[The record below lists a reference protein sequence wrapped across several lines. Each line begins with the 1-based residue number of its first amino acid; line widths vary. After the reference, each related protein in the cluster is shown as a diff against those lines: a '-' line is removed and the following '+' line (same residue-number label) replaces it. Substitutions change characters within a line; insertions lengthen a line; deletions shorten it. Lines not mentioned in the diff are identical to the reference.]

1 MRRAS
6 RAMLLSVG
14 VMWLGLGL
22 GTPSAWAEEVP
33 CPGGMRSVPFDGAL
47 FRANPTKAHPVTMAP
62 CETLF
67 VSVSGAI
74 VGQPAMGLSVQVAL
88 KNPDGVTL
96 ASQSGWC
103 YVTAGCGFTL
113 PLATSASGTPLP
125 GTAGAAGR
133 VASVVVTLSLPPY
146 TTVGVEYTG
155 TAVFTSRPDFNKGSP
170 TLAAAPLLAASP
182 AAVSG
187 SLHYLEA
194 GQYSRVRLR
203 AGGTLQVTGWL
214 GITCTPCAGGLFT
227 VTVFTAG
234 GTQVASLGSR
244 GYGSNY
250 GPWVPYTSSVF
261 TNTTGQPAEFVL
273 RLKAA
278 VNPTP
283 TLAEFAL
290 TVTWAEGPRLTLFL
304 DREPND
310 PGLGFNVTTH
320 VSDAA
325 TYVPGADATGASV
338 PLDEA
343 PTPGAQALELIAA
356 YVDDAGAIVPPP
368 PYAPAEVTFALKE
381 TSAFR
386 GYAMNAGE
394 STAPDF
400 SLPTPAAPFGAD
412 HTARTALYCRD
423 YGGFTTVSVKDGQ
436 ATTPGLRLPQSSTG
450 NWLPDAGWTL
460 IANETPYGVV
470 TGTANLNRDEDSDDD
485 PADLPLSDGAVIGDG
500 LVAFEE
506 YRGFLVRGEHRR
518 TNPYRK
524 DLFIDS
530 DLAENVGDA
539 FSLPL
544 VLHWVRPTDISTEP
558 SSRREVD
565 TNYVNYEAGGQFGR
579 IGQQALI
586 VRESTIGGVVGVL
599 GLTYCPEELRPCSPN
614 MLLAG
619 DIRIF
624 TNRIREESPLSADPD
639 VGEGRDSEGTDNV
652 LGHEVGHGVGI
663 DDRGL
668 SGPPFSVMNSATV
681 FGLDWSQ
688 IPHSYLGTDTA
699 QIRISP
705 R

>member
-1 MRRAS
+1 
-6 RAMLLSVG
+6 MLLGVG
-14 VMWLGLGL
+14 VTLLGLGL
-22 GTPSAWAEEVP
+22 GAPSARAEEVP
-33 CPGGMRSVPFDGAL
+33 CPGGTRSEPLSGAL
-47 FRANPTKAHPVTMAP
+47 FRANPTKPHPVTMAP
-62 CETLF
+62 CETLL
-67 VSVSGAI
+67 VSVTGAI
-74 VGQPAMGLSVQVAL
+74 VGQPAMGLSVQVLL
-88 KNPDGVTL
+88 KNPFGVTL
-96 ASQSGWC
+96 ASQSAWC
-103 YVTAGCGFTL
+103 YVTAGCAFTL

-155 TAVFTSRPDFNKGSP
+155 TAVLTSRPGFNTGSP
-170 TLAAAPLLAASP
+170 TLATAPLLAASP
-182 AAVSG
+182 AAITG
-187 SLHYLEA
+187 SLHYLEE

-214 GITCTPCAGGLFT
+214 GITCTPCYGGAFS
-227 VTVFTAG
+227 VAVFTSG
-234 GTQVASLGSR
+234 GTYVSTIGSR

-250 GPWVPYTSSVF
+250 GPSVPFTSSVF

-273 RLKAA
+273 RLKVA

-310 PGLGFNVTTH
+310 PVLGFNAADPE
-320 VSDAA
+320 SDDA
-325 TYVPGADATGASV
+325 TYVPGADHIGASV

-343 PTPGAQALELIAA
+343 PTPSAQAMELIAA

-368 PYAPAEVTFALKE
+368 PYAPAEVTFALTD

-400 SLPTPAAPFGAD
+400 SLPTPAAAFGAD
-412 HTARTALYCRD
+412 HTARSALFCHD
-423 YGGFTTVSVKDGQ
+423 YGGFTTVTVTDGW
-436 ATTPGLRLPQSSTG
+436 ATTAGLRLPQNSGG

-470 TGTANLNRDEDSDDD
+470 TGIANLNRDEDSDDD
-485 PADLPLSDGAVIGDG
+485 PTDVPLSDGAVIGDG

-506 YRGFLVRGEHRR
+506 YRGFVVRGEHRR

-530 DLAENVGDA
+530 TVTYSIGDA
-539 FSLPL
+539 AFLPL
-544 VLHWVRPTDISTEP
+544 TRHWISPEERGALSAT
-558 SSRREVD
+558 RRH
-565 TNYVNYEAGGQFGR
+565 VNANHDNLGAGGQFGHVA
-579 IGQQALI
+579 QQALV
-586 VRESTIGGVVGVL
+586 VRPSVGVIPGIL
-599 GLTYCPEELRPCSPN
+599 GETDCP
-614 MLLAG
+614 
-619 DIRIF
+619 
-624 TNRIREESPLSADPD
+624 ADPD
-639 VGEGRDSEGTDNV
+639 PCTPNSIEAGDMVVYENTVRAESPSSSSEILVEALDEPAVRSV
-652 LGHEVGHGVGI
+652 LGHEIGHGLNMPHP
-663 DDRGL
+663 DD
-668 SGPPFSVMNSATV
+668 SPPFSIMDWATV
-681 FGLDWSQ
+681 WGYDWSQ
-688 IPHSYLGTDTA
+688 IPHGYLNRDTVH
-699 QIRISP
+699 IRV